1 MSKEMEF
8 FIYLIENYAYYK
20 HTTADKVMNTLIKL
34 NVLERV
40 FNSYEFYHIEKLENA
55 YEDIDKLISLQ

>member
-1 MSKEMEF
+1 MSKKMEF

-40 FNSYEFYHIEKLENA
+40 FNSYEF
-55 YEDIDKLISLQ
+55 